1 MNHPLKF
8 WLITVAAVLGVGLT
22 ASLGQWQLS
31 RAAQK
36 QALQVA
42 VDSNA
47 NLPGLNGSALVALS
61 DPLRMLHRA
70 VSLRGRWVA
79 DRTIFLD
86 NRQMNA
92 RPGFYVV
99 TPMQLEGSAVVVLVQ
114 RGWVPRN
121 FVDRSAIPA
130 VPTTSGWVELQ
141 GRIAPPPAKL
151 YELGIPAKGVIRQ
164 NLDIGEFGVESG
176 LPLMPVS
183 IRQTGTSGDV
193 SGDGL
198 LRDWPEASAGVDKH
212 HGYAFQ
218 WFGLSALI
226 AVLYVWFQIVRKF
239 FHPSAR

>member
-1 MNHPLKF
+1 MNRPLRF
-8 WLITVAAVLGVGLT
+8 WLITVAALLGVGLT
-22 ASLGQWQLS
+22 ASLGLWQLS
-31 RAAQK
+31 RVTQK

-42 VDSNA
+42 MESHA
-47 NLPGLNGSALVALS
+47 SLPGLNGSALAALP
-61 DPLRMLHRA
+61 DPFSMLHRA
-70 VSLRGRWVA
+70 VSVRGRWVA
-79 DRTIFLD
+79 DKTIFLD

-121 FVDRSAIPA
+121 FVDRVAIPV
-130 VPTTSGWVELQ
+130 VPTPSGWVELQ

-151 YELGIPAKGVIRQ
+151 YELGNPAKGVIRQ
-164 NLDIGEFGVESG
+164 NLDIGEFRVESG
-176 LPLMPVS
+176 LPLMAVS
-183 IRQTGTSGDV
+183 IQQIASSGDIP
-193 SGDGL
+193 GDGL
-198 LRDWPEASAGVDKH
+198 LRDWPVASAGVDKH

-239 FHPSAR
+239 FRPSA